1 LETASTTIDG
11 ITQPID
17 GLSIGCKKS
26 AVNIERAA
34 PIAKPIE
41 MYSKIVTVEDPK

>member
-1 LETASTTIDG
+1 MIQL
-11 ITQPID
+11 ID

-26 AVNIERAA
+26 AVNTERAA

-41 MYSKIVTVEDPK
+41 MYSKIMTVEDPK

>member
-1 LETASTTIDG
+1 MI
-11 ITQPID
+11 QPIE

-26 AVNIERAA
+26 AVSTERAA

-41 MYSKIVTVEDPK
+41 MYSKIVTVADPK

>member
-1 LETASTTIDG
+1 LDTANTTIDG
-11 ITQPID
+11 RTQLND

-26 AVNIERAA
+26 ADNTDRAA

-41 MYSKIVTVEDPK
+41 MYSKIVTAADPK